1 MFSSL
6 QCPEWLWVRPRSLI
20 SCCSRLLDR
29 RRNCRGTKLVK
40 LRSRQRKTLVSI
52 GLVLSSNINDILT
65 KVMKYSISDRD
76 FLEFLRERKRNKTDH
91 VRVT

>member
-6 QCPEWLWVRPRSLI
+6 QCPEWLWVRPRRLI
-20 SCCSRLLDR
+20 SCCSKLFDR
-29 RRNCRGTKLVK
+29 RRNSRGTKLAT
-40 LRSRQRKTLVSI
+40 LHGRQKKTLILI
-52 GLVLSSNINDILT
+52 GLVLSSDINDIFT

-91 VRVT
+91 ARVT